1 MAKLASTVLSVRILP
16 RDTLARKPCGRNALE
31 FQWNYYEKLQNAHP
45 FRILADRRI
54 RWTLPWP
61 DAGSSFQLAA
71 RQSRRCAAGPRELS
85 RRADVSCERRRRQH
99 AGGYQ
104 IGAAGHD
111 FSGAL
116 GRVER
121 SAAASRGPG
130 QPATVV
136 H

>member
-71 RQSRRCAAGPRELS
+71 RQSRRCPAGPRQLS
-85 RRADVSCERRRRQH
+85 RRADVSCGRQRRQY
-99 AGGYQ
+99 AGRYQ
-104 IGAAGHD
+104 VGAAGHD
-111 FSGAL
+111 LSGEL
-116 GRVER
+116 RRVER
-121 SAAASRGPG
+121 CAATYREP
-130 QPATVV
+130 
-136 H
+136 

>member
-31 FQWNYYEKLQNAHP
+31 FQWNYYEKLQNTRP
-45 FRILADRRI
+45 FGTFADLLL
-54 RWTLPWP
+54 RWTLVWP
-61 DAGSSFQLAA
+61 ATGSRFQLAA
-71 RQSRRCAAGPRELS
+71 RKSGRCAAGPRELS

-111 FSGAL
+111 FSGTRKS
-116 GRVER
+116 GTQRC
-121 SAAASRGPG
+121 SIPNS
-130 QPATVV
+130 
-136 H
+136 